1 MCERCVKGRGR
12 LKERSVQEE
21 KRRKAVAL
29 RSDGNEEQ
37 EIKQNFFYNTR
48 PHSSHSQRERVFF
61 DFSATRE
68 AAGKKTNISVRF
80 LYYFFNG
87 LRLSKNASE
96 RDIAPF
102 TPQRYNIPP
111 TLSKH
116 FPSLFPFFLPSPS
129 ASLLRPSASLFCQ
142 SISLFRQPAQ

>member
-1 MCERCVKGRGR
+1 MCERCVKGGGT
-12 LKERSVQEE
+12 LKARSVQEE
-21 KRRKAVAL
+21 KRRKAVVL
-29 RSDGNEEQ
+29 LSKHNEEQ
-37 EIKQNFFYNTR
+37 EIERNFFTTHRLTPPSLNE
-48 PHSSHSQRERVFF
+48 REKN
-61 DFSATRE
+61 DISATRE

-116 FPSLFPFFLPSPS
+116 FPSLFPLFLPSPS
-129 ASLLRPSASLFCQ
+129 ASLLRPPTALFCQ
-142 SISLFRQPAQ
+142 ATALFC

>member
-1 MCERCVKGRGR
+1 MCERCVKGGGT
-12 LKERSVQEE
+12 LKARSVQEE

-29 RSDGNEEQ
+29 LSEGNEEQ

-48 PHSSHSQRERVFF
+48 PHSSHSQRERFF

-96 RDIAPF
+96 RDIASF

-116 FPSLFPFFLPSPS
+116 FPTLFPLFLPFPS

-142 SISLFRQPAQ
+142 ATALFC

>member
-1 MCERCVKGRGR
+1 MCKRKRHTEGEKRARGKEEKGRCPTFRWQRG
-12 LKERSVQEE
+12 
-21 KRRKAVAL
+21 A
-29 RSDGNEEQ
+29 GNQAELFLQ
-37 EIKQNFFYNTR
+37 HTNPLIPLSTREI
-48 PHSSHSQRERVFF
+48 FF
-61 DFSATRE
+61 DFSATRK

-96 RDIAPF
+96 RDITPF

-116 FPSLFPFFLPSPS
+116 FPTLFPLFLPSPS

-142 SISLFRQPAQ
+142 ATALFYQSAQ

>member
-1 MCERCVKGRGR
+1 MCERCVKGGGT
-12 LKERSVQEE
+12 LKARSVQEE
-21 KRRKAVAL
+21 KRRKAVTL

-37 EIKQNFFYNTR
+37 EIERNFIYNTR
-48 PHSSHSQRERVFF
+48 IHSSHSQRERDFF

-116 FPSLFPFFLPSPS
+116 FPTLFPLFLPSPS
-129 ASLLRPSASLFCQ
+129 ASLLRPPAALFYPPTP
-142 SISLFRQPAQ
+142 LFRQPAQ

>member
-1 MCERCVKGRGR
+1 MCERRRHTEGEKRARG
-12 LKERSVQEE
+12 KEE
-21 KRRKAVAL
+21 KGCCPYFQMATRSRKL
-29 RSDGNEEQ
+29 SRTFFTTHGLTHPTLNE
-37 EIKQNFFYNTR
+37 R
-48 PHSSHSQRERVFF
+48 DFF

>member
-1 MCERCVKGRGR
+1 MKGRGR

-37 EIKQNFFYNTR
+37 EI
-48 PHSSHSQRERVFF
+48 ERNYFLQHA
-61 DFSATRE
+61 DTLLPLSTSEKKNDISATRK
-68 AAGKKTNISVRF
+68 AAGKRTKIAVRF

-116 FPSLFPFFLPSPS
+116 FPTLFPFFLPSPS